1 MGEDIR
7 ENESKRISKMIETNK
22 REKEDLEK

>member
-7 ENESKRISKMIETNK
+7 DNETKRISKMIETNK